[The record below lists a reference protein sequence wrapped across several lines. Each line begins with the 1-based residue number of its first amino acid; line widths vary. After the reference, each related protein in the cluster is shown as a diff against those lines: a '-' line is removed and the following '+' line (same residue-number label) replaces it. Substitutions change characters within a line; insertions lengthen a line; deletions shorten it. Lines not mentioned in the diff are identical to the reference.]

1 VRRHWF
7 PLAAALVAVAV
18 QTLLGQ
24 TPDAAQVMSSA
35 REALGGEKKLSAVR
49 TFTATGRTRQIRGNN
64 LVPIEFEINCELP
77 DKFVRK
83 DEIPAQDT
91 DPTTRGFNGDTLI
104 QFPPPGAGRGGGR
117 PGGPP
122 PGAPPPAAA
131 PGRAG
136 GPPPGGGR
144 GPGGPVPPIIAVK
157 QDFARL
163 MLGMFAASFPSVP
176 LTFKYAAV
184 GEAPEGK
191 ADILDVAGPANFS
204 MRFIVQRDTHLPVML
219 TWSAPAPG
227 QPAPAEQ
234 RMYFADYR
242 DVDGFKLPF
251 RIRRAVGADTIEET
265 TFDRFRIN
273 AKIDPR
279 KFETPK

>member
-1 VRRHWF
+1 
-7 PLAAALVAVAV
+7 
-18 QTLLGQ
+18 LGQ
-24 TPDAAQVMSSA
+24 TPDAAQVMASA

-49 TFTATGRTRQIRGNN
+49 SFVATGRTRQIRGNN

-104 QFPPPGAGRGGGR
+104 QVPPPGAGRGG
-117 PGGPP
+117 P
-122 PGAPPPAAA
+122 
-131 PGRAG
+131 RAG
-136 GPPPGGGR
+136 GPPPGGPPPAGAARGGPPPGSAR
-144 GPGGPVPPIIAVK
+144 GPGGPPVPPIVAVK

-163 MLGMFAASFPSVP
+163 MLGMFATSFPSFP
-176 LTFKYAAV
+176 LTFKYAAL

-191 ADILDVAGPANFS
+191 ADVLDVAGPANAV
-204 MRFIVQRDTHLPVML
+204 MRFVVQRDTHLPVMVMW
-219 TWSAPAPG
+219 TAPAPG

-234 RMYFADYR
+234 RLYFADYR
-242 DVDGFKLPF
+242 DVDGLKLPF
-251 RIRRAVGADTIEET
+251 RIRRAVGADTVEET

-279 KFETPK
+279 KFEMPK